1 MIWFNLLLGF
11 LISLVFY
18 IIIFIVIWLYQV
30 RRIYDKENHCN
41 YCKSSVLE
49 LDAKY
54 CPLCG
59 RRLTLHEENP
69 LFNSLEEGLE
79 RENQLEYYDD
89 EQISGYYDE
98 NGHLVVCEEYG
109 TDEELGRY
117 SVEVQNDEGYYNE
130 NGKFVRFEDV

>member
-1 MIWFNLLLGF
+1 MFWLNFLLGF
-11 LISLVFY
+11 LIAVIFY
-18 IIIFIVIWLYQV
+18 ILIFKFIWLYQV
-30 RRIYDKENHCN
+30 YRIYDKENHCN

-54 CPLCG
+54 CPRCG

-69 LFNSLEEGLE
+69 LFNSREEGVE

-89 EQISGYYDE
+89 GQISGYFDE

-117 SVEVQNDEGYYNE
+117 SVEVQNGDGYYDST
-130 NGKFVRFEDV
+130 GKFRRYKD